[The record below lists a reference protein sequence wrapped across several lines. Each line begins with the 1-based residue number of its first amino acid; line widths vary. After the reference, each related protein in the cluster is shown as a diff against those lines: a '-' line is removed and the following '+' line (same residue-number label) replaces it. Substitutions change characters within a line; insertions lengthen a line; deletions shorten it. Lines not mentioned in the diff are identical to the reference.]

1 MDHFRLCEGDNG
13 VIIMPPTDNR
23 ALFDLAF
30 DLYEQQETRQDFMV
44 AFRHQI
50 MTDPATHDL
59 FLQYACDRL
68 IRGIAQ
74 ECSRRAKAS
83 NREQTRAP
91 RRPASTPVDTII
103 VPQQR
108 TSREVLVEALQTYE
122 HQRQQQ
128 EAMEKMV
135 DESVQ
140 RHQQLPDD
148 FAVGEQVLL
157 IPGPGSE
164 EIPGTVV
171 SITPEQVIVHFVLID
186 GSVAEY
192 PVSPQALQKQRHD
205 DREVTDTSTGSHPA
219 PHDDVGSHG

>member
-1 MDHFRLCEGDNG
+1 MPSIDNQ
-13 VIIMPPTDNR
+13 

-30 DLYEQQETRQDFMV
+30 DLYERQETRQEFMA

-50 MTDPATHDL
+50 MTDPTTQDL

-74 ECSRRAKAS
+74 ECSGRAKA
-83 NREQTRAP
+83 RRVEQTRASG
-91 RRPASTPVDTII
+91 RPASTPVDTVIAP
-103 VPQQR
+103 PQR
-108 TSREVLVEALQTYE
+108 ASGEALVEALQKYE
-122 HQRQQQ
+122 HQRQQN

-140 RHQQLPDD
+140 RHQQRSDD
-148 FAVGEQVLL
+148 FAKGEHVLL
-157 IPGPGSE
+157 VPSPGSE

-171 SITPEQVIVHFVLID
+171 RITPEQVIVHFELID
-186 GSVAEY
+186 GSVTEY

-205 DREVTDTSTGSHPA
+205 DREITDTSMGSHPA
-219 PHDDVGSHG
+219 PHDDMDRHG